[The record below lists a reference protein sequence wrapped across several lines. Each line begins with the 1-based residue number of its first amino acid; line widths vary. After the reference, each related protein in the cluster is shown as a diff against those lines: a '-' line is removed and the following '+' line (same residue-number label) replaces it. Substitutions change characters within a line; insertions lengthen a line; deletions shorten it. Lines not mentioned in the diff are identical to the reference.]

1 VEEAPWVAALAVE
14 VAALVVGGSASRPL
28 PVVALFRHH
37 HLITTRAASL
47 LALQLHVG
55 GGRVEA

>member
-1 VEEAPWVAALAVE
+1 VAALAVE